1 MENVTARTMVLQVI
15 AGLDH
20 LYRRDIGHV
29 HRDLSADNVLVDI
42 DVTGEPRY
50 VVTDLGM
57 CTMCPRR
64 DKIPADIKDD
74 QLSPLSF
81 KCVPRNAKH
90 VESVILWL
98 RKFPPEMTRR
108 SL

>member
-1 MENVTARTMVLQVI
+1 MVLQVI
-15 AGLDH
+15 AGLEH
-20 LYRRDIGHV
+20 LHRRGIG

-57 CTMCPRR
+57 CTMCSRR

-74 QLSPLSF
+74 QLTPLSF
-81 KCVPRNAKH
+81 KCVPRHSMWKA
-90 VESVILWL
+90 
-98 RKFPPEMTRR
+98 
-108 SL
+108 